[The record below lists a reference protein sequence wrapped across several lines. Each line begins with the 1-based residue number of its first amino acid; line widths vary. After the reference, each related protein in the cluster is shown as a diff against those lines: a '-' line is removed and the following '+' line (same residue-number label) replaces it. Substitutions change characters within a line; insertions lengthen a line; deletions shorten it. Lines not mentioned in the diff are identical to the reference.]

1 MSSRLCIILYNP
13 ISNEG
18 HLDSWHALFID
29 AFLKEGWAVIAMTS
43 DLSAL
48 RKQLVQKSLEGHP
61 ALTLHGTPG
70 EQTNLRSLS
79 VVRPFSALRQ
89 GAKWIEG
96 CLPITLSQLLRKAKG
111 WFQSSSQRKRAALAT
126 KYLDP
131 HLFCQQVN
139 EVLNQQSNRVS
150 AVFNMYVDAYMPTQS
165 AWQNFALVSS
175 TPWLSLSITPSTL
188 SNTVNETATL
198 PPYYSQSDYRGT
210 CFLDESLLKRYQAQW
225 PDKQFEYLPDVTETS
240 LPAQPSPLAQSI
252 KQQAAGRKVVFMGGS
267 IGKQKNLVQ
276 WIRLIQRADSAKW
289 FFVQIGRLNKN
300 NLTSE
305 DKKALAS
312 IQAAAPSNLFAQDA
326 YLADERIFNEI
337 IALADVIFAV
347 YKDFYRSSNML
358 SKAAYFEKPI
368 LVADQCLMGER
379 VARYGIGLA
388 VEPNDSDAIHQALIA
403 TSQLQN
409 LSAQFAAYRQDF
421 NQQALQNRLI
431 GFVQACLLKKHS
443 TNLLPPST
451 SPS

>member
-1 MSSRLCIILYNP
+1 MSPRFCIILYNP

-29 AFLKEGWAVIAMTS
+29 AFLKAGWAVIAMTS
-43 DLSAL
+43 DVSAL

-61 ALTLHGTPG
+61 SLTLHSTSGDQKRT
-70 EQTNLRSLS
+70 LSLHAAKPVS
-79 VVRPFSALRQ
+79 TLRQ
-89 GAKWIEG
+89 GTRWIERW
-96 CLPITLSQLLRKAKG
+96 LPITLSQLLRTAKG
-111 WFQSSSQRKRAALAT
+111 LFQAPAKREHAALAT

-131 HLFCQQVN
+131 QLFCQQVN

-150 AVFNMYVDAYMPTQS
+150 AVFNMYVDAYMPIQS
-165 AWQNFALVSS
+165 AWQNFALISS
-175 TPWLSLSITPSTL
+175 TPWVSLSITPSTL

-198 PPYYSQSDYRGT
+198 PPYYYLSAYRGT
-210 CFLDESLLKRYQAQW
+210 CFLDESLLKHYQAQW

-252 KQQAAGRKVVFMGGS
+252 KQQAAGRKIVFMGGS

-276 WIRLIQRADSAKW
+276 WVRLIQRADSAKW

-312 IQAAAPSNLFAQDA
+312 IQAVAPSNLFAQDA

-337 IALADVIFAV
+337 IALADVVFAV

-368 LVADQCLMGER
+368 LVANQCLMGER

-403 TSQLQN
+403 ISQLQN

-431 GFVQACLLKKHS
+431 GFVQACLLKKPS

>member
-1 MSSRLCIILYNP
+1 
-13 ISNEG
+13 
-18 HLDSWHALFID
+18 
-29 AFLKEGWAVIAMTS
+29 
-43 DLSAL
+43 
-48 RKQLVQKSLEGHP
+48 
-61 ALTLHGTPG
+61 
-70 EQTNLRSLS
+70 
-79 VVRPFSALRQ
+79 
-89 GAKWIEG
+89 
-96 CLPITLSQLLRKAKG
+96 
-111 WFQSSSQRKRAALAT
+111 
-126 KYLDP
+126 
-131 HLFCQQVN
+131 
-139 EVLNQQSNRVS
+139 
-150 AVFNMYVDAYMPTQS
+150 
-165 AWQNFALVSS
+165 
-175 TPWLSLSITPSTL
+175 
-188 SNTVNETATL
+188 
-198 PPYYSQSDYRGT
+198 
-210 CFLDESLLKRYQAQW
+210 
-225 PDKQFEYLPDVTETS
+225 
-240 LPAQPSPLAQSI
+240 
-252 KQQAAGRKVVFMGGS
+252 MGGS

-276 WIRLIQRADSAKW
+276 WVRLIQRADSAKW

-388 VEPNDSDAIHQALIA
+388 VEPNDSDAIHQALVA